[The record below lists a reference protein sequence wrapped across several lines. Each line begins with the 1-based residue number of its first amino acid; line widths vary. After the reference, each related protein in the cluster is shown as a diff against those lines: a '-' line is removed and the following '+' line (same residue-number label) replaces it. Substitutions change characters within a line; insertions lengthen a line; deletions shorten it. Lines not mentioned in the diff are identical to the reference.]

1 MALSFCTSLDL
12 EVHQDTLHRLS
23 QAAIPSSQQLQA
35 AMVSLQP
42 ATARLLHLE
51 VSQQA
56 PLQPSTELP
65 LAASTRQRLLRTT
78 GLLSKGASMGRLGSM
93 GHHLVGSTERRL
105 EEHRQRAEATEHP
118 LAMGKVLATPLRPWA
133 SSRGVSLRLL
143 PTK

>member
-23 QAAIPSSQQLQA
+23 QAATPSSQRLQA
-35 AMVSLQP
+35 AMGNLQP
-42 ATARLLHLE
+42 ATAQLLHLE
-51 VSQQA
+51 VTQQA
-56 PLQPSTELP
+56 LLQPSTELL

-78 GLLSKGASMGRLGSM
+78 GLLRKGASTGRLGST

-105 EEHRQRAEATEHP
+105 EEHRQRAEATERP
-118 LAMGKVLATPLRPWA
+118 LAMGKVLATPLHPWA